1 MQKVKKIPQRQCV
14 GCREMK
20 DKRALIRAVKSPQGE
35 VSLDFTGKKPGR
47 GAYVCPNSECLK
59 RARKS
64 RSSARW
70 TRPSPRAST
79 KKWKRR
85 WQTVDK
91 LLNLIGLAKKAGK
104 LEVGEEPVG
113 AAARSK
119 HARLIL
125 IASDAA
131 DNTRR
136 RALHFG
142 EAGECICLEIP
153 PTKEDLGR
161 ALGRTSCALLA
172 LTDIGFAEAVAKKLA
187 ESDEA
192 HYGEAAKRLTIK
204 AARAAERRKELK
216 QHEKNVR
223 TGKKKPHQEE
233 PQPAPAAKAKSAEKS
248 ESKRPRGA
256 VKHGRTRAEREK
268 AHRAAEKQRAA
279 RRFAH
284 SRPVKKG
291 KGSIKKDSKQRSQH
305 TEVQ

>member
-1 MQKVKKIPQRQCV
+1 MTEHILS
-14 GCREMK
+14 M
-20 DKRALIRAVKSPQGE
+20 
-35 VSLDFTGKKPGR
+35 
-47 GAYVCPNSECLK
+47 
-59 RARKS
+59 
-64 RSSARW
+64 
-70 TRPSPRAST
+70 
-79 KKWKRR
+79 
-85 WQTVDK
+85 
-91 LLNLIGLAKKAGK
+91 IGLAKKAGQ
-104 LEVGEEPVG
+104 VAIGEEPVG
-113 AAARSK
+113 AVARAK
-119 HARLIL
+119 DARVIL
-125 IASDAA
+125 VAQDAA
-131 DNTRR
+131 PGSVR
-136 RALHFG
+136 RAMSFG
-142 EAGECICLEIP
+142 QAGACLCLTVP
-153 PTKEDLGR
+153 FDKDRLGR
-161 ALGRTSCALLA
+161 ALGRTSCAMA
-172 LTDIGFAEAVAKKLA
+172 AVTDIGFAEAVAKKLA

-192 HYGEAAKRLTIK
+192 HYGEAAKRLAIK

>member
-1 MQKVKKIPQRQCV
+1 M
-14 GCREMK
+14 
-20 DKRALIRAVKSPQGE
+20 A
-35 VSLDFTGKKPGR
+35 
-47 GAYVCPNSECLK
+47 
-59 RARKS
+59 
-64 RSSARW
+64 
-70 TRPSPRAST
+70 
-79 KKWKRR
+79 
-85 WQTVDK
+85 
-91 LLNLIGLAKKAGK
+91 
-104 LEVGEEPVG
+104 VGEEPVG
-113 AAARSK
+113 AAARGK
-119 HARLIL
+119 KARVIFT
-125 IASDAA
+125 AQDAA
-131 DNTRR
+131 ASSVR
-136 RALHFG
+136 RAYSFAR
-142 EAGECICLEIP
+142 AGSCLCLP
-153 PTKEDLGR
+153 FPAGKDVLGR
-161 ALGRTSCALLA
+161 SLGRTSVAMCA

>member
-1 MQKVKKIPQRQCV
+1 M
-14 GCREMK
+14 
-20 DKRALIRAVKSPQGE
+20 
-35 VSLDFTGKKPGR
+35 
-47 GAYVCPNSECLK
+47 
-59 RARKS
+59 
-64 RSSARW
+64 
-70 TRPSPRAST
+70 
-79 KKWKRR
+79 
-85 WQTVDK
+85 DK

-233 PQPAPAAKAKSAEKS
+233 PPQPAPAAKAKRAEKS
-248 ESKRPRGA
+248 ESKRPRG
-256 VKHGRTRAEREK
+256 
-268 AHRAAEKQRAA
+268 AEKQRAA

>member
-59 RARKS
+59 RARK
-64 RSSARW
+64 SSARW